1 MKTQDFYEQKGMNNQ
16 NAMRAND
23 RAAYA
28 NGYARLG
35 RECREIYLSANQ
47 AINDWK
53 SIMAGSPVFLLT
65 LIFFISAIAEIVYS
79 WEMYRE
85 FLGAFFGIPHWSIV
99 LLLGLVINVGAA
111 YVSHLISKTMS
122 SNLFDLEVYNYQ
134 FISKRGLIQE
144 VEAVE
149 YILKDK
155 RKDLIYGI
163 ISAIVLLSIVC
174 FISWQRSFLM
184 TDISGV
190 DYSLVQKI
198 LPVLI
203 VLMEILTGIYLGIY
217 LIPLIAR
224 TIIRNREKK
233 KTMEYITLCSKDDR
247 LVTALLVT
255 ARENGEKYT
264 PTKEIADSLFRIN
277 NRSSDSLNYVDE
289 INIKQ
294 IEVNVVN
301 SNKNPVPNIH
311 VVGFLPSNNSITNG
325 LTGYDGRIFLVWD
338 SQDDYI
344 TKLQIDGN
352 LIFEGQYRKNN
363 TYSFLIPNNLALT

>member
-23 RAAYA
+23 RAASS
-28 NGYARLG
+28 NNYARLG

-65 LIFFISAIAEIVYS
+65 LIFFISAIAEVVYS

-85 FLGAFFGIPHWSIV
+85 FLGAFFGKPHWTIV

-111 YVSHLISKTMS
+111 YVSHLISKAMS

-134 FISKRGLIQE
+134 YISKKGQIQE

-149 YILKDK
+149 YVLKDK
-155 RKDLIYGI
+155 RKDLIFGLI
-163 ISAIVLLSIVC
+163 GAIVILSIVC

-217 LIPLIAR
+217 LIPLVAK

-233 KTMEYITLCSKDDR
+233 KTMEYIALCSKDDR

-277 NRSSDSLNYVDE
+277 YRSSDSLNYINE
-289 INIKQ
+289 INLKQ
-294 IEVNVVN
+294 IDVNIVN
-301 SNKNPVPNIH
+301 SNKNPVPNVH
-311 VVGFLPSNNSITNG
+311 VIGFLPSDNSVATGITDYNG
-325 LTGYDGRIFLVWD
+325 QLFLTWD
-338 SQDDYI
+338 SKDDYI
-344 TKLQIDGN
+344 SKLQIDGN
-352 LIFEGQYRKNN
+352 VTVEGRFIKNN
-363 TYSFLIPNNLALT
+363 KYYFPIVSNLALT